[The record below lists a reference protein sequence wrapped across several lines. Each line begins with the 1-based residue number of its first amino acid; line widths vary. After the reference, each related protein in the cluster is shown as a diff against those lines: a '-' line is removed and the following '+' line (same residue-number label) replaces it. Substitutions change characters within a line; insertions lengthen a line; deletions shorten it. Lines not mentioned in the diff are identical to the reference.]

1 MHDVVD
7 VAYTVQALELINT
20 NVQACSGICRAIL
33 KLYCA
38 NGMTSLLSRDF
49 NTPCGCFG

>member
-7 VAYTVQALELINT
+7 VAYTVQALELTNT
-20 NVQACSGICRAIL
+20 NVQTSSGICRVTI

-38 NGMTSLLSRDF
+38 NGVTSMMGRDF
-49 NTPCGCFG
+49 DTPCGCFG